1 MPASGRRVGNRT
13 HGLAQGSDGTATGA
27 PTGPAPA
34 RGYPRPVE
42 SGTTLRVQ
50 HAQRP
55 LSDLRPLEA
64 FTPKLLYAVDG
75 VVGDPD
81 LTTDPEGIA
90 AAARVAVA
98 AGGGHVLDE
107 TAVVFPN
114 GAVTLVLVL
123 AESHLSVHTWP
134 EEHLVAVDLFSCGA
148 IDGPAVVDGMVRGLG
163 LRRVAVRRVERGL
176 ASTP

>member
-1 MPASGRRVGNRT
+1 V
-13 HGLAQGSDGTATGA
+13 D
-27 PTGPAPA
+27 
-34 RGYPRPVE
+34 
-42 SGTTLRVQ
+42 SGTSLRVQ
-50 HAQRP
+50 RAQRP

-64 FTPKLLYAVDG
+64 FTPKVLWAVDG
-75 VVGDPD
+75 QVGDPD

-90 AAARVAVA
+90 AAARTAVSV
-98 AGGGHVLDE
+98 GGGHVLDE

-148 IDGPAVVDGMVRGLG
+148 IDGQVVVDELVRLLG
-163 LRRVAVRRVERGL
+163 LDRVAVQRVERGL
-176 ASTP
+176 APVR

>member
-1 MPASGRRVGNRT
+1 
-13 HGLAQGSDGTATGA
+13 
-27 PTGPAPA
+27 
-34 RGYPRPVE
+34 VE

-50 HAQRP
+50 RAKRP

-64 FTPKLLYAVDG
+64 FTPKMLYAVDG
-75 VVGDPD
+75 VPGEED
-81 LTTDPEGIA
+81 LTTDPQELA
-90 AAARVAVA
+90 AAAAAAVV

-134 EEHLVAVDLFSCGA
+134 EERLVAVDLFSCGA
-148 IDGPAVVDGMVRGLG
+148 IDGPAVVEDLVRRLG
-163 LRRVAVRRVERGL
+163 LREVAVRRVERGL
-176 ASTP
+176 PAAR

>member
-1 MPASGRRVGNRT
+1 MPA
-13 HGLAQGSDGTATGA
+13 
-27 PTGPAPA
+27 GPAGGSAGAAAA
-34 RGYPRPVE
+34 RGYSRAVE

-50 HAQRP
+50 RAQLP

-64 FTPKLLYAVDG
+64 FTPKMLWAVDG
-75 VVGDPD
+75 VPGDPD
-81 LTTDPEGIA
+81 LTTDPEEIA
-90 AAARVAVA
+90 AAARTAVA
-98 AGGGHVLDE
+98 AGGGHVLDQ

-148 IDGPAVVDGMVRGLG
+148 IDGQVVVEEMVRLLG
-163 LRRVAVRRVERGL
+163 LHRVEVRRVERGL
-176 ASTP
+176 TRTP

>member
-1 MPASGRRVGNRT
+1 MGR
-13 HGLAQGSDGTATGA
+13 
-27 PTGPAPA
+27 A
-34 RGYPRPVE
+34 RGYARPVE

-50 HAQRP
+50 RAERP

-64 FTPKLLYAVDG
+64 FTPKVLYAVDG
-75 VVGDPD
+75 VPGDPD
-81 LTTDPEGIA
+81 LTTDPAELA
-90 AAARVAVA
+90 AAACAAVD

-134 EEHLVAVDLFSCGA
+134 EEPLVAVDLFSCGT
-148 IDGPAVVDGMVRGLG
+148 IDGPAVVDELVRRLG
-163 LRRVAVRRVERGL
+163 LREVAVRRVERGL
-176 ASTP
+176 APTR